1 MQCMTKFA
9 QMHSNPEEER
19 EGEKGTSRGVQELFY
34 ENRGDRRASDKD
46 SDRRR
51 EVGWQMVTS

>member
-1 MQCMTKFA
+1 MTKFA
-9 QMHSNPEEER
+9 QMRSNPEEER
-19 EGEKGTSRGVQELFY
+19 EGEKETSRGVQELFY
-34 ENRGDRRASDKD
+34 ENRGDRRASDED